1 MVITISISV
10 VPLLILVL
18 LALFFF
24 WWFFFF
30 FLDGPRKEFAN
41 VRGANSGMNLR

>member
-24 WWFFFF
+24 GGFFF

-41 VRGANSGMNLR
+41 VRGANSRMNLR

>member
-24 WWFFFF
+24 GGFFFF
-30 FLDGPRKEFAN
+30 FGWAEEGIR
-41 VRGANSGMNLR
+41 